1 MIRRS
6 TQLTLDIETKID
18 IASYAV
24 DLVRGSLINAP
35 EVSRRLKR
43 TAGFVIG
50 SLVLTGAA
58 LGLIRFGPNL
68 GEAAPFVTLILIAFA
83 ALFVYSLVA
92 FTVLAV
98 TALTIQHVR
107 IVEAQSDMCGV
118 LGDLQLMR
126 DVLAD
131 LYDRDPQSV
140 EAVAKRHS
148 VRGAQETLRELGIA
162 K

>member
-1 MIRRS
+1 MR
-6 TQLTLDIETKID
+6 TKID
-18 IASYAV
+18 IARYAV
-24 DLVRGSLINAP
+24 DLVRGSPINAP
-35 EVSRRLKR
+35 EVSRRVKR

-50 SLVLTGAA
+50 SLVLTVAT

-68 GEAAPFVTLILIAFA
+68 GEAAPFVTLILVAFA

-92 FTVLAV
+92 FTVLVV
-98 TALTIQHVR
+98 TALTVQHVR
-107 IVEAQSDMCGV
+107 IVEAQSDMYGV
-118 LGDLQLMR
+118 LGDLQLIR

-140 EAVAKRHS
+140 EAAARRHS
-148 VRGAQETLRELGIA
+148 ERGARETLIGLGIV